1 MQGDR
6 RAPMGLAMMLGASRR
21 RTAEQPP
28 RPSLRRF
35 TDAARRTRPERAAV
49 AGAVRLFLALLLLV
63 FCLAP
68 ALAQQGAVVREIVVE
83 GTQRVEPSTVRSYLL
98 IQAGDRYDPGRVDR
112 SLKSLYATGLFADVA
127 IRQDG
132 DRLVVAVTENPIINR
147 VAFEGN
153 DELDDETLTAETS
166 LRPRVIYTRPKV
178 QSDVDRILNLY
189 RRSGRFAATVDPKII
204 RLEQNRVDVVF
215 EINEG
220 EVTSV
225 ESIRFIGNKA
235 FGEGDLREVIR
246 TKESRW
252 WRFLSTEDTY
262 DPDRLSL
269 DRELLRRFY
278 LSEGYADFRV
288 QSTAAELTPDR
299 RDFLMTIAVEEGER
313 YRFGNVG
320 IESSVPGL
328 DAEALRKAV
337 DAQSGDWYDADA
349 VERSIDA
356 ITDAAGD
363 LGYAFVD
370 VRPQVQRNRDQLT
383 IDVNFLVNEG
393 PRVFVERIEIS
404 GNVRT
409 VDEVIR
415 REFRFAE
422 GDAFNAAKLRRSR
435 QRIQDL
441 DFFQKVEVDQT
452 QGSAPDRAVVKV
464 NVEEKSTGSLSL
476 GAGFST
482 ASGILG
488 DISVR
493 ERNLLGRGQDLRA
506 TLLLG
511 QKQQQIDLGFTE
523 PYFLDRNIAAGFDV
537 FYVQTDRRS
546 ESSFDTR
553 TIGASARAGYPITE
567 RLTQNWRYT
576 LKQQTIRNVPDDAS
590 VYVRDEEGTDTV
602 SEISHG
608 LTYDRRDSRINPTRG
623 YFGRITTDVSALLG
637 DVNYLRNRF
646 DTGVYYPV
654 TDDWVASVTGSVGY
668 IFGLGED
675 ERLLDRF
682 FIGGEEVRGF
692 ATDGL
697 GPRDRN
703 SDDALGGQWFYSTS
717 AQLSFPLGLPEE
729 YAIRGRLFTD
739 VGAAW
744 GYSTDEEPGSP
755 IDDSSSPR
763 VAVGTG
769 ITWLSPFGPLGVDIG
784 YPIIKEEFDETE
796 LLRVNFGT
804 RF

>member
-1 MQGDR
+1 MGQKAGR
-6 RAPMGLAMMLGASRR
+6 RL
-21 RTAEQPP
+21 
-28 RPSLRRF
+28 SLSF
-35 TDAARRTRPERAAV
+35 LVLVLSFGPAV
-49 AGAVRLFLALLLLV
+49 AQYGDIIR
-63 FCLAP
+63 
-68 ALAQQGAVVREIVVE
+68 QIVVE

-98 IQAGDRYDPGRVDR
+98 IQEGDPYDPGRIDR

-127 IRQDG
+127 IRREG
-132 DRLVVAVTENPIINR
+132 DRLIVSVTENPIINR

-153 DELDDETLTAETS
+153 DKLDDKTLEAEIS

-178 QSDVDRILNLY
+178 QSDVNRILNLY

-220 EVTSV
+220 KVTSI
-225 ESIRFIGNKA
+225 ESIRFIGNRA
-235 FGEGDLREVIR
+235 FSESDLREVIR

-288 QSTAAELTPDR
+288 QSAVAELTPDR
-299 RDFLMTIAVEEGER
+299 SEFLLTITVEEGER
-313 YRFGNVG
+313 YRFGK
-320 IESSVPGL
+320 IDMESTVPGL
-328 DAEALRKAV
+328 SADALRNVVA
-337 DAQSGDWYDADA
+337 ARSGDWYDADK
-349 VERSIDA
+349 VEKSIDA
-356 ITDAAGD
+356 INNAAGD

-370 VRPQVQRNRDQLT
+370 VRPQIQRNRDERT

-409 VDEVIR
+409 KDDVIR

-441 DFFQKVEVDQT
+441 DFFEKVDVDQV

-464 NVEEKSTGSLSL
+464 HVEEKSTGSLSI

-488 DISVR
+488 DLSVR

-511 QKQQQIDLGFTE
+511 QKQQQVDLSFTE
-523 PYFLDRNIAAGFDV
+523 PYFMDRNIAAGFDLY
-537 FYVQTDRRS
+537 YVQTDRRS

-553 TIGASARAGYPITE
+553 TIGSALRAGYPITE
-567 RLTQNWRYT
+567 RLSQNWRYT
-576 LKQQTIRNVPDDAS
+576 LKRQTIRNVPDDAS
-590 VYVRDEEGTDTV
+590 VFVKDAEGTDTV
-602 SEISHG
+602 SEVSHS
-608 LTYDRRDSRINPTRG
+608 LTYDRRDSKINPTTG
-623 YFGRITTDVSALLG
+623 YFGKFTTDVAGLGG
-637 DVNYLRNRF
+637 DVRYLRNRL
-646 DTGVYYPV
+646 DTGYYYPV
-654 TDDWVASVTGSVGY
+654 SEKWVASLTGSVGY

-692 ATDGL
+692 ATDGI
-697 GPRDRN
+697 GPRDR
-703 SDDALGGQWFYSTS
+703 DTGDALGGQWFYASS
-717 AQLSFPLGLPEE
+717 AQLTFPLGLPEE
-729 YAIRGRLFTD
+729 YAIRGRAFTD

-744 GYSTDEEPGSP
+744 ELSVPSDQRDLVE
-755 IDDSSSPR
+755 DSADPR
-763 VAVGTG
+763 VSVGTG
-769 ITWLSPFGPLGVDIG
+769 VTWLSPFGPLGVDVG
-784 YPIIKEEFDETE
+784 FPLIKKSFDKTE